1 MTTASDED
9 SLFGQVLHADAGIQI
24 DTRPEDSESAEQVQ
38 RQVDQLQ
45 QLQRVFSSYE
55 SVLAGGVDQ
64 MQTFAER
71 VHQTDRLLDMYVD
84 LLRHAQSRRQ
94 LLSDPDWHGAT
105 HENQQLAA
113 QQRESQRRE
122 ASASMRS
129 SQRPNRS
136 ANATPSQLQSRPPAS
151 RSSRNVPTQRSTPSV
166 PNHRTRPTT

>member
-1 MTTASDED
+1 MNESEMTTASDED
-9 SLFGQVLHADAGIQI
+9 SLFGQVLRADAGIKI
-24 DTRPEDSESAEQVQ
+24 ETRPEDTESAEQVQ

-64 MQTFAER
+64 ME
-71 VHQTDRLLDMYVD
+71 TDRLLDMYVD

-113 QQRESQRRE
+113 QQREAQRRE
-122 ASASMRS
+122 ATASMRS
-129 SQRPNRS
+129 SQRPNRG
-136 ANATPSQLQSRPPAS
+136 ANATPSQSRSRAPPS

-166 PNHRTRPTT
+166 PNHRTRPTS